1 MFVTDSK
8 ATPDVTGDNGRLD
21 IGTPVGS
28 PTPTGEPQ
36 TSDHS
41 DQADLFPGARPC
53 AAAPIVSRA
62 LLESIG
68 CLVLAWGQLER
79 TTLDKV
85 TAMRRSFGDV
95 RVVGGRT
102 RPTMQKLLGE
112 LRALVAMRDRHDK
125 QALAMI
131 AEIDGALQRTGQF
144 RQIIIDGAQDVT
156 GETVECRD
164 VKNGEI
170 EISFEEITREA
181 AQIERIRSQI
191 ALL

>member
-1 MFVTDSK
+1 VTDSK
-8 ATPDVTGDNGRLD
+8 ATPDLTGHNGPVE

-28 PTPTGEPQ
+28 PTPTGEPD
-36 TSDHS
+36 TS
-41 DQADLFPGARPC
+41 DQADLFPGARAC
-53 AAAPIVSRA
+53 AASPVVSTA

-85 TAMRRSFGDV
+85 TTMRRSFGDV

-131 AEIDGALQRTGQF
+131 AEIDGALQRTSQF

-156 GETVECRD
+156 GDTLECRD
-164 VKNGEI
+164 VKNGKI
-170 EISFEEITREA
+170 DISFSEITREA
-181 AQIERIRSQI
+181 TQIERIRSQI

>member
-1 MFVTDSK
+1 VTDSK
-8 ATPDVTGDNGRLD
+8 AETGVTGAIDPVE
-21 IGTPVGS
+21 IGMPVGS
-28 PTPTGEPQ
+28 PTPTGGPD
-36 TSDHS
+36 SS
-41 DQADLFPGARPC
+41 DQAELFPGARAC
-53 AAAPIVSRA
+53 AAAPVVSPA
-62 LLESIG
+62 LLQSIG

-85 TAMRRSFGDV
+85 TTMRRSFGDV

-156 GETVECRD
+156 DETLECRD
-164 VKNGEI
+164 VKNGKI
-170 EISFEEITREA
+170 EINFTEITREA

>member
-1 MFVTDSK
+1 MTDPKKTSDL
-8 ATPDVTGDNGRLD
+8 ADHAGLAA
-21 IGTPVGS
+21 IGTPVGH
-28 PTPTGEPQ
+28 PTPTGEPD
-36 TSDHS
+36 SA
-41 DQADLFPGARPC
+41 DQAELFPGERTC
-53 AAAPIVSRA
+53 AAAPTVSRA

-85 TAMRRSFGDV
+85 TTMRRSFGDV

-102 RPTMQKLLGE
+102 RPTIQKLLGE

-144 RQIIIDGAQDVT
+144 RQIIIDGAQDVAD
-156 GETVECRD
+156 ETLECRD
-164 VKNGEI
+164 VKNGKI
-170 EISFEEITREA
+170 DISFEEITREA